1 MARKAALTPKVRGPR
16 VFDAAV
22 AGRGGCSCV
31 PGAAGDVVTGS
42 AKARVSALGH
52 DTGLDPSPLA
62 ACRKSGEVSQG
73 IAAVFHKRAP
83 SWAGA

>member
-1 MARKAALTPKVRGPR
+1 M
-16 VFDAAV
+16 
-22 AGRGGCSCV
+22 
-31 PGAAGDVVTGS
+31 TGS